1 MNGKKRGIRLKLV
14 DEEQEGYQALFDF
27 FAEGPKPEP
36 APTGAPESQPELVS
50 AVRQDLCAQRQ
61 LRRKLARLLRLELE
75 QTLRLLEQALP
86 EDKGS

>member
-27 FAEGPKPEP
+27 FAEGPGGARASEEAP
-36 APTGAPESQPELVS
+36 APPRGLVS
-50 AVRQDLCAQRQ
+50 AVPQGIQVQQQA
-61 LRRKLARLLRLELE
+61 RRKLVRLLRLELE

-86 EDKGS
+86 EDEGS